1 MKKQLTLTVQDTD
14 YTFLVT
20 TAAYNRLVNASP
32 NNPSGAVIQFL
43 ESTVIADHKAALQ
56 TLMDEQ
62 PAAPQ
67 SMGEVLVKHFA
78 PRVEVTL
85 KNNRCR

>member
-1 MKKQLTLTVQDTD
+1 MKTQLTLTVQDTD

-85 KNNRCR
+85 KK